1 MGSCETA
8 WHLLEALLYTTLMTL
23 VLLYAGPTVSNEEFG
38 ASLASHASSTMV
50 GDPQHATGVL

>member
-23 VLLYAGPTVSNEEFG
+23 VLLYAGPTVSNEFG

-50 GDPQHATGVL
+50 GDPQHATCV